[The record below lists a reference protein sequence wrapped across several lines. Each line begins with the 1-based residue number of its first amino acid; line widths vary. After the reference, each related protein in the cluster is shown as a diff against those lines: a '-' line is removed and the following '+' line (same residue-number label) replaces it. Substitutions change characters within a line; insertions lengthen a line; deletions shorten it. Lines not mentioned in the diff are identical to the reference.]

1 MRIYVLRHGQTAMNA
16 KNQIMGRTD
25 IPLSAEGRKQAQEAA
40 EKIAA
45 FSKEKL
51 PIIIISSPLIRA
63 KQTAQY
69 VADELEETC
78 GEVIKIR
85 YDDHLIEQD
94 YGELEG
100 TDRLS
105 ELFAISKTQ
114 FALHTGKTGESH
126 MQLAQRVYN
135 FMDMVCDLYKGQNI
149 LLVTHGGICRVI
161 ATYFQQMTNEEY
173 ATWRATNCQIDEY
186 FIEETD

>member
-25 IPLSAEGRKQAQEAA
+25 IELSAEGRKQAQEAA
-40 EKIAA
+40 EKISA
-45 FSKEKL
+45 FPKEKL
-51 PIIIISSPLIRA
+51 PDSIICSPLIRA

-69 VADELEETC
+69 VADELEESC
-78 GEVIKIR
+78 GKIIQIR
-85 YDDHLIEQD
+85 YDEHLIEQD

-114 FALHTGKTGESH
+114 FAMKTGRTGESH

-135 FMDMVCDLYKGQNI
+135 FLDMVCDLYKGQNV

-173 ATWRATNCQIDEY
+173 ASWRAQNCQIDTYELK
-186 FIEETD
+186 D

>member
-25 IPLSAEGRKQAQEAA
+25 IELSAEGRKQAQEAA
-40 EKIAA
+40 EKISA
-45 FSKEKL
+45 FPKEKL
-51 PIIIISSPLIRA
+51 PDSIICSPLIRA

-69 VADELEETC
+69 VADELEESC
-78 GEVIKIR
+78 GKIIQIR
-85 YDDHLIEQD
+85 YDEHLIEQD

-114 FALHTGKTGESH
+114 FAMKTGRTGESH

-135 FMDMVCDLYKGQNI
+135 FLDMVCDLYKGQNV

-161 ATYFQQMTNEEY
+161 ATYFQHMTNEEY
-173 ATWRATNCQIDEY
+173 ASWRAQNCQIDTYE
-186 FIEETD
+186 IKD